1 MICIKVEIP
10 EEICEI
16 DDELKAIYH
25 SRDTVCIW
33 VFKTRTERNRFMDE
47 TIGMM
52 KEERENHYETFFRN
66 PSKNSIKRLKI
77 AIWTLLRKIP
87 YPFIES

>member
-1 MICIKVEIP
+1 MIWIKVEIP
-10 EEICEI
+10 EEICEV

-33 VFKTRTERNRFMDE
+33 IFKTRTERNRFMDE

-52 KEERENHYETFFRN
+52 KEETENHYETFFRN
-66 PSKNSIKRLKI
+66 HSKN
-77 AIWTLLRKIP
+77 
-87 YPFIES
+87 